1 MFNVLMC
8 VNQPMSLSWRT
19 RKKRKAQHSLDWLF
33 EECKC
38 IRCAFVALLCVR
50 YAAFTRLYR
59 WRSLSGCILNGTA
72 SVFLHKWPYLSD
84 HIWDVLT
91 VKIRSHSDLTK
102 SCHLKTGEQPVYKWQ
117 QYKKK
122 TFQQCLLHVT
132 WNSSKMLDLFSLQ
145 NTFECPA
152 LLCIILW
159 FIAVLCFLFE
169 PVPITMIEL
178 SRKAWLECIYLT
190 VQSINRD
197 LECMPFP
204 WILWSAC

>member
-1 MFNVLMC
+1 MFSVLMC

-122 TFQQCLLHVT
+122 HF
-132 WNSSKMLDLFSLQ
+132 SSVCCMSPEIVQKCWTSFRCKTHL
-145 NTFECPA
+145 NA
-152 LLCIILW
+152 LLCCASFCDSLQSCV
-159 FIAVLCFLFE
+159 FS
-169 PVPITMIEL
+169 L
-178 SRKAWLECIYLT
+178 SRC
-190 VQSINRD
+190 QSQ
-197 LECMPFP
+197 
-204 WILWSAC
+204 W